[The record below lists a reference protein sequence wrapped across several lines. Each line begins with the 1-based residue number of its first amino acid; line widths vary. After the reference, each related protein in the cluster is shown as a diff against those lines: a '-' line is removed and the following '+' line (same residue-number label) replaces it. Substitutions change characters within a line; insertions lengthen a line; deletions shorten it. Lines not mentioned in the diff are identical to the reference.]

1 VLWPTGIEP
10 EGLPPTIANDAAPED
25 IVAVEMLTA
34 AVPVLVRLTLCA
46 PVPPTATL
54 PKLRLVELAESTPV
68 PGFALA
74 VEPAPDRV
82 ITSDEGVPFVVSVT
96 VPLVVAV
103 EPGVKITLKVTLPP
117 GGITVE
123 VEIPVM
129 VNPVPDGV
137 TCENVR
143 GVLPVFWSVMVC
155 ELLVPL
161 TTVPKLML
169 EGVAESCACVPIPES
184 GIVSG
189 ESEASLVI
197 VKLAVA
203 ALSDFGAN

>member
-1 VLWPTGIEP
+1 
-10 EGLPPTIANDAAPED
+10 
-25 IVAVEMLTA
+25 MLKLK
-34 AVPVLVRLTLCA
+34 LV
-46 PVPPTATL
+46 
-54 PKLRLVELAESTPV
+54 
-68 PGFALA
+68 GFAPSCTVA

-82 ITSDEGVPFVVSVT
+82 ITNEEGVPFVASVT
-96 VPLVVAV
+96 DPLAVAV

-129 VNPVPDGV
+129 VKPVPDGV

-143 GVLPVFWSVMVC
+143 GELPVFWSVMVC

-161 TTVPKLML
+161 TTVPKLTL
-169 EGVAESCACVPIPES
+169 EGVAERCACVPVPES

-197 VKLAVA
+197 VKVAVA

>member
-10 EGLPPTIANDAAPED
+10 EGLPPTIANDAVPVE

-34 AVPVLVRLTLCA
+34 AVPVLVRLTLWVPA
-46 PVPPTATL
+46 PPTAML
-54 PKLRLVELAESTPV
+54 PKLRLAELAESTPV
-68 PGFALA
+68 PGFTLA
-74 VEPAPDRV
+74 GEPAPDRA
-82 ITSDEGVPFVVSVT
+82 ITSDDGVPFVISVT
-96 VPLVVAV
+96 VPLVDAV

-129 VNPVPDGV
+129 VNPVPDGI

-143 GVLPVFWSVMVC
+143 GVLPVFWSVTVC

-161 TTVPKLML
+161 TTVPKLTL
-169 EGVAESCACVPIPES
+169 VGVAESCACVPVPES

-189 ESEASLVI
+189 ESDASLVI

-203 ALSDFGAN
+203 AVSDFGAN